1 MEDQSGTILVGYDGS
16 DDAEAAMR
24 SAAEVLAPR
33 RAVVAYVWDS
43 LAALLLHT
51 DPDGLTGT
59 LREAAD
65 ELDQD
70 DAEAARTLAA
80 RGAELAEEL
89 GLQAVSVAARGKPKA
104 WPTLLDLAAEHDA
117 RALVVGSRG
126 LGRVSSA
133 LLGSVS
139 SGVLDHADLPVFV
152 VPPPQD
158 RWAPGPIVIAY
169 DGSEEAKSAV
179 DVGGQLLKV
188 REVVV
193 HTVWT
198 SHGAVASAAV
208 AGATVGVVTKAAE
221 EVDRATRKRA
231 RRTVH
236 EGVRLAAAHGLA
248 ARAEVSRAE
257 GSVAR
262 TLVDVVDAHRASAV
276 IVGSRGRGAVGA
288 ALLGSVSRAL
298 VHRVPAP
305 VLVVRPPR

>member
-1 MEDQSGTILVGYDGS
+1 MNSSSSSTSPTERRSCRCVPSPQSNSSRSPPRRTSVAGRPRRALGAEPAVPMKSTSRSMGLFWRAQSPISAKVSSPSSTRAIPSVCAGAAAALGCATGLRSPACAAGETYGLIAMEDQSGTILVGYDGS

-139 SGVLDHADLPVFV
+139 SGVLDHADL
-152 VPPPQD
+152 
-158 RWAPGPIVIAY
+158 
-169 DGSEEAKSAV
+169 
-179 DVGGQLLKV
+179 
-188 REVVV
+188 
-193 HTVWT
+193 
-198 SHGAVASAAV
+198 
-208 AGATVGVVTKAAE
+208 
-221 EVDRATRKRA
+221 
-231 RRTVH
+231 
-236 EGVRLAAAHGLA
+236 
-248 ARAEVSRAE
+248 
-257 GSVAR
+257 
-262 TLVDVVDAHRASAV
+262 
-276 IVGSRGRGAVGA
+276 
-288 ALLGSVSRAL
+288 
-298 VHRVPAP
+298 
-305 VLVVRPPR
+305 